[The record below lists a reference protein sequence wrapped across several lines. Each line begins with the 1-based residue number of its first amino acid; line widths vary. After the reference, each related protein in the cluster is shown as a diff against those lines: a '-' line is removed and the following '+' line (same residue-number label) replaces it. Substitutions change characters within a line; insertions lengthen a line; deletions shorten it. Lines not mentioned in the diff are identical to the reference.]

1 MNDDALMRSIF
12 GLTCVVKAFEQFRI
26 LASEERDGRYN
37 GWITQAY
44 GLIQDIQD
52 KIREERVD
60 GPIQIGSVPNLPPNN
75 ANGNQNPNPNG
86 VVAANPV
93 SNGGTTIPN
102 TGGTTVPNT
111 GGATQQQVADF
122 FSQVLA
128 GKTNTNGD
136 LDDLLNQF
144 VNAQAQSNGQST
156 SGGTNQANF

>member
-75 ANGNQNPNPNG
+75 ANGNQNPNG

-93 SNGGTTIPN
+93 SNGGTTI
-102 TGGTTVPNT
+102 PNT